1 MPFLSPSILK
11 VYGIIPY
18 YLLLLYSYT
27 TIWHDL
33 DSSLYILYDQRPTDQ
48 ARFNEIL
55 KLTSVFPCDSMKLY
69 VYGILH
75 GVIRNRCSP

>member
-33 DSSLYILYDQRPTDQ
+33 DSSLYILYDQRPTTNRPSKIQRNFKIDISIPM
-48 ARFNEIL
+48 RFHE
-55 KLTSVFPCDSMKLY
+55 T
-69 VYGILH
+69 
-75 GVIRNRCSP
+75 IRIWYLAWRDP